1 MICRSGL
8 SIKATD
14 NVVNEMTKE
23 TFEAK
28 AEKAH
33 GKLLPSPIVFQV
45 TVEKYDGIEEVR
57 AANDYPSDADVVDF
71 LNAARKAAATTA
83 ARTAALE
90 AAGIVKPTRDNDPQ
104 VRLKEMAA
112 LFKSNGMTMDA
123 ARSAASTA
131 LGIEWEE

>member
-1 MICRSGL
+1 
-8 SIKATD
+8 
-14 NVVNEMTKE
+14 
-23 TFEAK
+23 
-28 AEKAH
+28 
-33 GKLLPSPIVFQV
+33 VFQV